1 MTYSEERLPL
11 ALGELYA
18 SYGYRK
24 YRMRRFEEYALY
36 VDNMDFLADKNVITF
51 GGADGKLLA
60 LRPDVTLS
68 IINNTKADCDCG
80 EKLYYNEAVFRL
92 SGDDGYAEIR
102 QTGVE
107 VIGKVDIL
115 AMAEIVELIIKSLAM
130 LSDSYALDVSH
141 SGLIHGIVS
150 SLPVDSKCK
159 AKIYDEIARKG
170 VHNLRAIVRS
180 EGLPEET
187 AASLSALCAL
197 SGAPKDV
204 LPALKDIAVGD
215 EAVGA
220 LNQLTRLCE
229 LLDKRGLGDKIR
241 LDFSVVNHLD
251 YYNGII
257 YNGFIREYPKA
268 VIVGG
273 QYDKLPEKLGK
284 RAQAIGF
291 AVNLEATPYA
301 AAPPVDIALVYGEDD
316 DVSKVMERA
325 DELRAQGK
333 SVYVGMSAPK
343 CRIGTVLAFGKEED
357 LC

>member
-36 VDNMDFLADKNVITF
+36 VDNMDFLADKRVITF

-68 IINNTKADCDCG
+68 IINNTKADYDCG
-80 EKLYYNEAVFRL
+80 EKLYYNEAVFRQT
-92 SGDDGYAEIR
+92 GEDGYAEIR

-107 VIGKVDIL
+107 VIGKVDIV
-115 AMAEIVELIIKSLAM
+115 AMAEIVELIVKSLAM
-130 LSDSYALDVSH
+130 LSDSYVLDISH

-150 SLPVDSKCK
+150 SLPVAAECK
-159 AKIYDEIARKG
+159 GKIYDEIASKSA
-170 VHNLRAIVRS
+170 HNLRSLALK
-180 EGLPEET
+180 EGLSEDV
-187 AASLSALCAL
+187 AASLSALCAM

-204 LPALKDIAVGD
+204 LPALKDIAVGEEALRALD
-215 EAVGA
+215 E
-220 LNQLTRLCE
+220 LTGLCD
-229 LLDKRGLGDKIR
+229 LLDKHNLGDKVR

-257 YNGFIREYPKA
+257 YNGFIRDYPKA

-291 AVNLEATPYA
+291 AVNLEAAPA
-301 AAPPVDIALVYGEDD
+301 VIAPPVDIALLYGEGDD
-316 DVSKVMERA
+316 ACEVMRRA

-343 CRIGTVLAFGKEED
+343 CRLGTVVRYGKEGD
-357 LC
+357 VC